1 MKLAKSLTLGVA
13 LALGASGLALTAPA
27 MAKKAEKPAAGP
39 NVQLSKEY
47 RAAASPISA
56 DVQAGKFDGI
66 FPRLDA
72 LASFQAPDERF
83 STAQFRLAAARAGN
97 NDKELRKAVVEMID
111 SKSTLALATLPQLNS
126 YAGEFA
132 LGAKDYDE
140 ANARFQE
147 AIRLGSKNS
156 AIFINLAEL
165 NIRQKKYADAL
176 PYAQQAVSAELAA
189 GRKPPEAWYNRAF
202 AVAYTAKILPEAA
215 RWARMLVEQYPSPP
229 NWRSAVITFRDSSKA
244 EGNLALDLYRLLRV
258 NKALAGGRDFQEYA
272 QLASDRG
279 LPGEAKALIEEG
291 MSSGALGRDIRPI
304 NELLA
309 VSAQKVPGDLASLA
323 ASEKQA
329 STAAS
334 GKTAASTA
342 DAYLGYG
349 QDAKAA
355 ALYRIALQKGQVDAD
370 AVNTRLGI
378 ALARQGMK
386 AEAKQAFGLVTG
398 SRSEIAIRIR

>member
-1 MKLAKSLTLGVA
+1 M
-13 LALGASGLALTAPA
+13 
-27 MAKKAEKPAAGP
+27 
-39 NVQLSKEY
+39 
-47 RAAASPISA
+47 
-56 DVQAGKFDGI
+56 
-66 FPRLDA
+66 
-72 LASFQAPDERF
+72 
-83 STAQFRLAAARAGN
+83 
-97 NDKELRKAVVEMID
+97 
-111 SKSTLALATLPQLNS
+111 
-126 YAGEFA
+126 
-132 LGAKDYDE
+132 
-140 ANARFQE
+140 
-147 AIRLGSKNS
+147 
-156 AIFINLAEL
+156 
-165 NIRQKKYADAL
+165 
-176 PYAQQAVSAELAA
+176 
-189 GRKPPEAWYNRAF
+189 
-202 AVAYTAKILPEAA
+202 
-215 RWARMLVEQYPSPP
+215 
-229 NWRSAVITFRDSSKA
+229 
-244 EGNLALDLYRLLRV
+244 

-329 STAAS
+329 SSAAS

-398 SRSEIAIRIR
+398 SRSEIAKFWVTWLDLKV